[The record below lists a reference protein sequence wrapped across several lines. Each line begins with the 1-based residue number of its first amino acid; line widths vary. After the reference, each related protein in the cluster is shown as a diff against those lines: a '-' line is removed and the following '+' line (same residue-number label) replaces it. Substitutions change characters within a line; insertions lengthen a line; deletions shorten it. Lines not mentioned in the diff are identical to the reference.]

1 MLRLENGVMSGT
13 VFDTLEDMFCVKD
26 KNVTRWLPY
35 DFEKAGPYGK
45 LHDYY
50 DEIIDFYR

>member
-1 MLRLENGVMSGT
+1 MSGT
-13 VFDTLEDMFCVKD
+13 VVDTFDDMFCVKQN
-26 KNVTRWLPY
+26 NVTRWLPY
-35 DFEKAGPYGK
+35 DHEKAGPYGK